1 MAQNDPIDDVD
12 DPRVR
17 DQIKTLI
24 LEKTAELTKANQALA
39 AEIDARQRAE
49 EELRLV
55 LETLQFVNVGGDFDS
70 AIRATLKRLCSVLG
84 WEVAVLWVVT
94 ADGERIETKHCH
106 YRDVELG
113 KRFESF
119 SRSIAVSMGTDIP
132 GKVWR
137 SQRTEWFENL
147 EDLPSEQFPTA
158 RVVRA
163 AGLRSALAAP
173 VVADDRVYGVIVLQ
187 SSEKRRA
194 DPHAIGLVSNV
205 ALYLGSLWYQRQLDE
220 ELHRSEA
227 LLRSVIDNS
236 TRVIYVKDSDGRYLT
251 VNHQFEKLFR
261 LPLEDITGKAD
272 EEIFPEEIAAAFR
285 ANDLKVVE
293 AGEPM
298 EFEEVARHE
307 DGPHIYLANKYPMFD
322 STGKL
327 YAVCGISTDITEQK
341 RLQDDLR
348 QSREALTGEV
358 ALRTSELIRINQDL
372 LLANAQKVQALE
384 ALRRE
389 KEFSSSLIDTAQVI
403 VLLLDAEGR
412 VVFYNPYFEKLSGY
426 PLGETKGEDWFS
438 RFIPERDRSRIRML
452 FDSAIAGL
460 QVSGNVNSI
469 LTKEGR
475 EREIDWSAVI
485 LRGPDNRL
493 EGLLCSGA
501 DITERLKAEAWS
513 RRLIEIT
520 QDAVIG
526 IDRQGRIL
534 AFNPAAERIFG
545 YSIDE
550 VLGHKVN
557 ILMAEPYASEH
568 DEYLAHYER
577 TGEAK
582 VIGRIRRVEAKRK
595 DGREFPI
602 ELSVTK
608 IEVDEEFHYA
618 AFIRDVS
625 ATAELQAR
633 AVENERLA
641 AIGSTAARIGHE
653 IANPLNGIY
662 LTLQLVEQ
670 RLARQPPADV
680 HVAEDLT
687 KVKKEIGRLN
697 QLVQE
702 FRNLSRKQEYKFRPT
717 HLPAVI
723 DEILDLQRSV
733 CESHGIRIT
742 RSDPADLPEL
752 VIDEDKLKQALL
764 NLVKNAVEAMAH
776 GGELTVATSRS
787 GDEVVITV
795 SDTGTGVAL
804 GTDVFAPFLT
814 TKKEGSGLGLIIVR
828 QIVSAHGGTI
838 SYESLPDAGTSFRIV
853 LPLNSAAKL
862 SQRS

>member
-17 DQIKTLI
+17 DQIKTPI
-24 LEKTAELTKANQALA
+24 LEKTAELVKISQALA

-49 EELRLV
+49 AELRLV
-55 LETLQFVNVGGDFDS
+55 LETLQFGAVGGDFDS
-70 AIRATLKRLCSVLG
+70 ALRMTLDQLCSVIG
-84 WEVAVLWVVT
+84 WDIAVLWVAT
-94 ADGERIETKHCH
+94 TDGELLEAKHCY
-106 YRDVELG
+106 YRDAELG
-113 KRFESF
+113 KRFESL
-119 SRSIAVSMGTDIP
+119 SGSIAVTMGTDIA
-132 GKVWR
+132 GKVWQSR
-137 SQRTEWFENL
+137 QAEWFEEL
-147 EDLPSEQFPTA
+147 ADLPSEQFPTA
-158 RVVRA
+158 RGVRA

-173 VVADDRVYGVIVLQ
+173 VVADDRIYGVIVLQ
-187 SSEKRRA
+187 SSEKRPA
-194 DPHAIGLVSNV
+194 DPHTIALVSNV
-205 ALYLGSLWYQRQLDE
+205 ARYLGSLGYHRQRDE
-220 ELHRSEA
+220 ELHRSET

-236 TRVIYVKDSDGRYLT
+236 TRVIYLKDSDGRYVT

-261 LPLEDITGKAD
+261 LPLEDVTGKAD
-272 EEIFPEEIAAAFR
+272 EEIFPAEIAAAFR
-285 ANDLKVVE
+285 ANDLKVIE
-293 AGEPM
+293 AGAPM

-307 DGPHIYLANKYPMFD
+307 DGLHIYLVNKFPLFD

-341 RLQDDLR
+341 RLEDDLR

-384 ALRRE
+384 ALKRE

-426 PLGETKGEDWFS
+426 PLEETKGEDWFS
-438 RFIPERDRSRIRML
+438 RFIPERDRSSFRTV
-452 FDSAIAGL
+452 FDNAIAGL
-460 QVSGNVNSI
+460 PVSGNINSI
-469 LTKEGR
+469 VTKDGR
-475 EREIDWSAVI
+475 EREIDWSVVI
-485 LRGPDNRL
+485 HRGPDNRL
-493 EGLLCSGA
+493 EGLLCSGG

-550 VLGHKVN
+550 VVGHQVN

-568 DEYLAHYER
+568 DEYIASYER

-582 VIGRIRRVEAKRK
+582 AIGRIRRVAAKRK
-595 DGREFPI
+595 DGREFPV

-608 IEVDEEFHYA
+608 IEVDEEVHYA
-618 AFIRDVS
+618 AFIRDIS
-625 ATAELQAR
+625 AAAELQAR

-641 AIGSTAARIGHE
+641 AIGGTAARIGHE

-670 RLARQPPADV
+670 RLARQPPADER
-680 HVAEDLT
+680 VAEDLT

-717 HLPAVI
+717 HLPAII

-752 VIDEDKLKQALL
+752 IIDEDKLKQALL
-764 NLVKNAVEAMAH
+764 NLVKNAIETMAH

-787 GDEVVITV
+787 GDEVVIAV
-795 SDTGTGVAL
+795 SDTGSGVAL

-838 SYESLPDAGTSFRIV
+838 SYENRQDEGTTFRIV
-853 LPLNSAAKL
+853 LPLNSAAN
-862 SQRS
+862 